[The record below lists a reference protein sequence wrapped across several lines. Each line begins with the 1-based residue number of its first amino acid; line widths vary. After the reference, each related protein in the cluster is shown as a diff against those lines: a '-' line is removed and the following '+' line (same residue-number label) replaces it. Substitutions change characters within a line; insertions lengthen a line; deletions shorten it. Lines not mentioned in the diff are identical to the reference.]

1 VIEEVAADFR
11 LGVVHR
17 VQTNGQGRN
26 AQQPATQPPQD
37 NGEVWQAVKT
47 LLQLHDYL
55 QSARTRDEE
64 ETPFVVSGGSKKI

>member
-1 VIEEVAADFR
+1 
-11 LGVVHR
+11 VHR
-17 VQTNGQGRN
+17 VQTNVAQGRN
-26 AQQPATQPPQD
+26 GQSPAAMQPPQD

-64 ETPFVVSGGSKKI
+64 ETPFAVSRGNQKI